1 MTDTNIELFLEM
13 MSAERGA
20 APATLSNYGRD
31 LRDFARFAGGRGV
44 PVSAA
49 DTGLVRD
56 YLAVLSEAG
65 LTASTAARR
74 LSALRQFF
82 GFLYAEGL
90 RKDDPCIAVDGP
102 RRQRPLP
109 KVLSENEVE
118 LLLDTARKRTGPDG
132 ARLLALM
139 ETLYATGLR
148 VSELV
153 SLPLSAARSDSRV
166 LTVRGKGGRER
177 IVPLS
182 VPAKEAIAGYVAL
195 RRHFLGEGGE
205 SRWLFPSRSAR
216 GHLSERRF
224 AQMIKDLAHDSGLDP
239 ARVSPH
245 VLRHAFASHLLAH
258 GADLRAVQ
266 GMLGHADISTTQIY
280 THVLEERL
288 KEMVTRH
295 HPLSARASGP
305 APDGSSGRSA

>member
-1 MTDTNIELFLEM
+1 MTDTNVELFLEM

-20 APATLSNYGRD
+20 ASATLSSYQRD
-31 LRDFARFAGGRGV
+31 LEDFARFADERGV
-44 PVSAA
+44 TVSSA
-49 DTGLVRD
+49 DTGLVRG
-56 YLAVLSEAG
+56 YLASMSDAG
-65 LTASTAARR
+65 LAASTAARR

-102 RRQRPLP
+102 RRSRPLP
-109 KVLSENEVE
+109 KVLSEREVE
-118 LLLDTARKRTGPDG
+118 LLLNTAREMKGPEG
-132 ARLLALM
+132 ARLLALT

-153 SLPLSAARSDSRV
+153 RLPLSAARSDSRV
-166 LTVRGKGGRER
+166 LMVRGKGEKER

-182 VPAKEAIAGYVAL
+182 ESAKEAIVGYVAV
-195 RRHFLGEGGE
+195 RKHFLKKSED
-205 SRWLFPSRSAR
+205 SPWLFPSRSAR

-224 AQMIKDLAHDSGLDP
+224 AQMIKDMACDSGIDP
-239 ARVSPH
+239 TRVSPH

-266 GMLGHADISTTQIY
+266 QMLGHADISTTQIY

-295 HPLSARASGP
+295 HPLSIGS
-305 APDGSSGRSA
+305 DGRTDPSESRT